1 MAMASDCEIELSGTA
16 DRVATSSMVSTST
29 ALRGALVG
37 VACAADVV
45 FNYPLWITSK
55 RLGAGL
61 GAPRGRE
68 IYKGGG
74 TVWLSL
80 FPTMACEDFC
90 SRFLV
95 PAVRAVAPSIGH
107 TGEELVAAAA
117 GGVLAGVA
125 VAAPIENLVTRA
137 HRDGTSIGA
146 VLRTSWRAEGIVGIA
161 MPLGQAAMVGREVPW
176 AVGCF
181 FFRDYLA
188 QMCHSAADDP
198 RVLGKASSHRSVR
211 WWAEEVISSMA
222 CSTLVGIVSHPST
235 VVLAQQQAHDLPF
248 SVAIRKIYNNG
259 GARGFYVGFISR
271 AVSIG
276 GSMFVIPTV
285 LSFERELR
293 QTIGIE

>member
-1 MAMASDCEIELSGTA
+1 MATKTSDCEIAL
-16 DRVATSSMVSTST
+16 VATPAVVSTASGM
-29 ALRGALVG
+29 ALRGGVVG
-37 VACAADVV
+37 VACGADVL

-55 RLGAGL
+55 RLAAGMRW
-61 GAPRGRE
+61 PRGTE

-95 PAVRAVAPSIGH
+95 PAVRSVAPSIGKN
-107 TGEELVAAAA
+107 GEELVAAAA
-117 GGVLAGVA
+117 GGILGGVA
-125 VAAPIENLVTRA
+125 IAAPIENLVTRA
-137 HRDGTSIGA
+137 HRDQVSVGRA
-146 VLRTSWRAEGIVGIA
+146 LRACYRSEGIFGVT

-188 QMCHSAADDP
+188 QRCHGVHS
-198 RVLGKASSHRSVR
+198 GSSSSSGRSLR
-211 WWAEEVISSMA
+211 WWAEELVSSMA

-235 VVLAQQQAHDLPF
+235 VVLAQQQANDMRFMEAVRSIHK
-248 SVAIRKIYNNG
+248 SG
-259 GARGFYVGFISR
+259 GARGFYVGFIPR
-271 AVSIG
+271 ALSIG

-285 LSFERELR
+285 LSFGSDHL
-293 QTIGIE
+293 GIE